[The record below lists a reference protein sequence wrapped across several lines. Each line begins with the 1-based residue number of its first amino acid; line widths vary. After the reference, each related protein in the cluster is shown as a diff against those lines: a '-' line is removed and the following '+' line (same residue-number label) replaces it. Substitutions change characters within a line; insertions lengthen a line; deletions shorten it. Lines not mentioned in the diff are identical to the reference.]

1 MPSPMQMPPQGM
13 ARVPMMPP
21 GYVPAAYSNYGA
33 PASRAMPAPYQGYA
47 PAPQAPAQSSAAQ
60 TIQMLRDS
68 DFPSQREWAAD
79 QLAGLNWRNYPQAVQ
94 ALLAGAKADPAPMVR
109 ACCVRSLMKM
119 QVNTVPVVEAMRQL
133 KSDPDPRVRDA
144 VGEALV
150 ALGVE
155 AAPASAP
162 IRPVGH

>member
-1 MPSPMQMPPQGM
+1 
-13 ARVPMMPP
+13 
-21 GYVPAAYSNYGA
+21 
-33 PASRAMPAPYQGYA
+33 
-47 PAPQAPAQSSAAQ
+47 
-60 TIQMLRDS
+60 
-68 DFPSQREWAAD
+68 
-79 QLAGLNWRNYPQAVQ
+79 VQ
-94 ALLAGAKADPAPMVR
+94 ALLAAAKADPAPMVR

-119 QVNTVPVVEAMRQL
+119 QVNTVPVVEAVRQL

-162 IRPVGH
+162 IRPVGGSNGTR